1 MAEGYWVIRT
11 YTAGA
16 VGEKIKYWVPGER
29 PTRSQRKIKSDIKQQ
44 QQRNEANAEK
54 KLARTLNENFSHA
67 DHLLRLSYAEE
78 AFAALG
84 GEEEET
90 ETLWKNAN
98 RQLKLWLRRTRR
110 ACKAAGVPFRYV
122 PVTADLDGKTGEYVR
137 VHHHVVVNAEAME
150 IAREKWTAGGTHCE
164 HLYNEVDYLALAH
177 YLLAQVRYVPDE
189 KKYCPSRNLKQPQP
203 KDVIARSGAELSV
216 PRGGQ
221 LLHRAGWTPGM
232 PQYIRYILPEVGKIR
247 RERENEKRTE

>member
-29 PTRSQRKIKSDIKQQ
+29 PTRSQRKIKSDIKQ

-84 GEEEET
+84 GEEEEP

-122 PVTADLDGKTGEYVR
+122 
-137 VHHHVVVNAEAME
+137 AME